1 VTQRLAIVA
10 SHVIQYQDPLFRLL
24 AAEPDVDLEV
34 LYLSRHGLDAFRDA
48 DMATTLA
55 WDIDLLGY
63 PHRFLW
69 NASKDLNRGF
79 WRHVNPGIVRAL
91 LRGQGAGRGAQVEHT
106 ARTPSAPRPLRS
118 APYDAVIF
126 MTGWG
131 SFTALLGML
140 TCRLFHIPFLVYGDS
155 SFPPPEHSARARIR
169 ARLMRMLF
177 SITTGF
183 MTSGVLNADYYRHY
197 GADPQRFFLLPWA
210 IDNERFARES
220 ALAPGER
227 EAMRARYCIDANA
240 VVFLFSAKLVERK
253 DPFALLKAYE
263 RMRDR
268 ERAAVVFMGDGVLR
282 EPLERYA
289 REHGLVGAHFIGFVN
304 QAAIPKHYAMADVF
318 VLPSTYEPRGAVIN
332 EAMAVGLPVVVTD
345 RCGSIGDIV
354 RDSDNAFIYPA
365 GDADALAKIMDR
377 LAGDEALRARMA
389 QRSREIIDTWDYRRG
404 VAGVNAMLRWVAS
417 R

>member
-1 VTQRLAIVA
+1 VTHRLAIVA

-24 AAEPDVDLEV
+24 AAEPDIDLEV
-34 LYLSRHGLDAFRDA
+34 LYCSRHGLEAFRDA
-48 DMATTLA
+48 DMATTLS

-69 NASKDLNRGF
+69 NATKDLNRGF
-79 WRHVNPGIVRAL
+79 WRLVNPGIVRAL
-91 LRGQGAGRGAQVEHT
+91 VRGR
-106 ARTPSAPRPLRS
+106 
-118 APYDAVIF
+118 YDAVIF

-140 TCRLFHIPFLVYGDS
+140 TCRLFHIPFFVYGDS
-155 SFPPPEHSARARIR
+155 SFPPAEDSVRRRLRAG
-169 ARLMRMLF
+169 LMRMLF

-183 MTSGVLNADYYRHY
+183 MTSGALNADYYRHY
-197 GADPQRFFLLPWA
+197 GADPRRFFLLPWA

-227 EAMRARYCIDANA
+227 EELRARYGIAPDA

-263 RMRDR
+263 RMRRR

-289 REHGLVGAHFIGFVN
+289 RDHALGGARFTGFVN
-304 QAAIPKHYAMADVF
+304 QTAIPKHYAMADVF

-332 EAMAVGLPVVVTD
+332 EAMACGLPVVVTD
-345 RCGSIGDIV
+345 RCGSLGDIV
-354 RDSDNAFIYPA
+354 LDGDNAFVYPA
-365 GDADALAKIMDR
+365 GDAEALANIMDR
-377 LAGDEALRARMA
+377 LAEADALRARMA
-389 QRSREIIDTWDYRRG
+389 ERSREIIATWDYRRG
-404 VAGVNAMLRWVAS
+404 VEGVKDMLRWVAKQ
-417 R
+417 

>member
-1 VTQRLAIVA
+1 MTYRLAIVA

-24 AAEPDVDLEV
+24 AAETDIDLTV
-34 LYLSRHGLDAFRDA
+34 LYCSRHGLEQFRDA

-79 WRHVNPGIVRAL
+79 WRLVNPGIIGAL
-91 LRGQGAGRGAQVEHT
+91 IRN
-106 ARTPSAPRPLRS
+106 RP
-118 APYDAVIF
+118 DAVLF

-131 SFTALLGML
+131 AFTALLGML
-140 TCRLFHIPFLVYGDS
+140 TCWLFRIPFFLYGDS
-155 SFPPPEHSARARIR
+155 SFPPPEDSARSRIR
-169 ARLMRMLF
+169 AGLLRMLF
-177 SITTGF
+177 GLATGF
-183 MTSGVLNADYYRHY
+183 MTSGVLNAAYYRHY
-197 GADPQRFFLLPWA
+197 GADPRRFFLLPWA
-210 IDNERFARES
+210 IDNERFARER
-220 ALAPGER
+220 APRPEL
-227 EAMRARYCIDANA
+227 RAEHGIASDA

-263 RMRDR
+263 RMRHR
-268 ERAAVVFMGDGVLR
+268 ARAAVVFMGDGVLR

-289 REHGLVGAHFIGFVN
+289 REHSLGGAHFIGFVN

-332 EAMAVGLPVVVTD
+332 EAMACGLPVVVTD

-354 RDSDNAFIYPA
+354 LGGDNAFIYPA
-365 GDADALAKIMDR
+365 GDAGALAEIMDR
-377 LAGDEALRARMA
+377 LVEDADLRKRMGE
-389 QRSREIIDTWDYRRG
+389 RSRAIIATWDYRRG
-404 VAGVNAMLRWVAS
+404 VAGVKEMLRWMA
-417 R
+417 RQ

>member
-1 VTQRLAIVA
+1 MTYRLAIVA

-24 AAEPDVDLEV
+24 AAEPDIDLEV
-34 LYLSRHGLDAFRDA
+34 LYCSRHGLEQFRDA
-48 DMATTLA
+48 DMATTLS

-79 WRHVNPGIVRAL
+79 WRHVNPGIVSKLA
-91 LRGQGAGRGAQVEHT
+91 RGR
-106 ARTPSAPRPLRS
+106 
-118 APYDAVIF
+118 YDAVIF

-140 TCRLFHIPFLVYGDS
+140 TCRLFHIPFFLYGDS
-155 SFPPPEHSARARIR
+155 SFPPPETSARARIR
-169 ARLMRMLF
+169 AGLMRMLF
-177 SITTGF
+177 SLATGF
-183 MTSGVLNADYYRHY
+183 MTSGVLNAEYYRHY
-197 GADPQRFFLLPWA
+197 GADPRRFFVLPWA
-210 IDNERFARES
+210 TDNDRFAREC

-227 EAMRARYCIDANA
+227 EALRARYGIAPGA

-263 RMRDR
+263 RMQHR

-289 REHGLVGAHFIGFVN
+289 RDHALGGAHFIGFVN
-304 QAAIPKHYAMADVF
+304 QTAIPKHYAMADVF

-332 EAMAVGLPVVVTD
+332 EAMACGLPVVVTD

-354 RDSDNAFIYPA
+354 LAGDNAFVYPA
-365 GDADALAKIMDR
+365 GDAEALAKILDR
-377 LAGDEALRARMA
+377 LTEDEALRARMA
-389 QRSREIIDTWDYRRG
+389 GRSREIIAAWDYGRG
-404 VAGVNAMLRWVAS
+404 VAGVKAMLRWVAA